1 MSWQVMFESE
11 GLTGQA
17 ERLPSLKI
25 VEPDCRGPGGQGL
38 DKVPESEREAE
49 IKMQRGWR
57 ECLARAQ
64 WMAALFDCQ

>member
-1 MSWQVMFESE
+1 MFESE

-49 IKMQRGWR
+49 TNQSTEGWWK

-64 WMAALFDCQ
+64 WMVSLFDCQ

>member
-1 MSWQVMFESE
+1 MFESE

-17 ERLPSLKI
+17 ERLPALKI
-25 VEPDCRGPGGQGL
+25 VEPDCCGPGGQGL

-49 IKMQRGWR
+49 TNQSAEGWR

-64 WMAALFDCQ
+64 WMVAPFDCQ